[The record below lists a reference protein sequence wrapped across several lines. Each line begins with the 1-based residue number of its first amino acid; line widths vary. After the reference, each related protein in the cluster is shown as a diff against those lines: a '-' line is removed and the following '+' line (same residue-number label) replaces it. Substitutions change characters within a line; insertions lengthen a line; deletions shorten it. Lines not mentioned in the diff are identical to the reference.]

1 MPAEWG
7 AASIVYD
14 LSGIG
19 FQGFGGSSKDRTVA
33 EGYAPCGSVSRNGRL
48 RLHPE
53 SFGNSRECVGPQI
66 ANHVKFA
73 AKAGDCCIFDL
84 ASKRSCHDRPMPFDP
99 LAAQQTP

>member
-19 FQGFGGSSKDRTVA
+19 FHGFGGSSKERTVA
-33 EGYAPCGSVSRNGRL
+33 EGYAPCGSVSRNDRLSL
-48 RLHPE
+48 RLE
-53 SFGNSRECVGPQI
+53 SFRNGRECVGPQI

-84 ASKRSCHDRPMPFDP
+84 ASERPSPTP
-99 LAAQQTP
+99 LLAQQTP

>member
-48 RLHPE
+48 RRVQ
-53 SFGNSRECVGPQI
+53 SRLETVENALGRRLPI
-66 ANHVKFA
+66 
-73 AKAGDCCIFDL
+73 
-84 ASKRSCHDRPMPFDP
+84 M
-99 LAAQQTP
+99 

>member
-53 SFGNSRECVGPQI
+53 SFGNSRECALGHRLPTMSS
-66 ANHVKFA
+66 ARPRPATA
-73 AKAGDCCIFDL
+73 ASSTWLVRDHDC
-84 ASKRSCHDRPMPFDP
+84 PMPFDP